1 MENLEQII
9 HDVILNVAQEESLD
23 LVDLQNSHKLV
34 DDLGFKS
41 LDLARIL
48 AILELKLGVDPFT
61 SNLVAITDVRTVGD
75 LCAAYR
81 KAIQGSLEEEA
92 PPTFEQNGLSFET
105 RRRQGPRH
113 NQRDLRRKARN
124 GLSS

>member
-1 MENLEQII
+1 MENIEQII
-9 HDVILNVAQEESLD
+9 HNVILKVAQEEAIE

-81 KAIQGSLEEEA
+81 RAIQGSPDEEA
-92 PPTFEQNGLSFET
+92 APNFEQSQLRFET
-105 RRRQGPRH
+105 RRRPGPRH
-113 NQRDLRRKARN
+113 HQGDLRRKARN

>member
-9 HDVILNVAQEESLD
+9 HDVILNVAQEESLE
-23 LVDLQNSHKLV
+23 LVDLQNSQKLV
-34 DDLGFKS
+34 DDIGFKS

-81 KAIQGSLEEEA
+81 KAIQGSPEEEA
-92 PPTFEQNGLSFET
+92 APKFEQSRLRFET
-105 RRRQGPRH
+105 RRRQGPR
-113 NQRDLRRKARN
+113 NRQGDLRKKARN
-124 GLSS
+124 GASS